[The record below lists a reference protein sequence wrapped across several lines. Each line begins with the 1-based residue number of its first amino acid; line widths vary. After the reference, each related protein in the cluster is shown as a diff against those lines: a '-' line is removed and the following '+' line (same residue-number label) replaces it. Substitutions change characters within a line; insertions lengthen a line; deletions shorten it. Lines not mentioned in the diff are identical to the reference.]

1 MYRFDFEWEILEFF
15 HKICCDFL
23 TFFFRIIT
31 EFGAGELAIIV
42 LLIVYYVYNKEIG
55 KKIAYIT
62 INSMLINSSLKSL
75 FLAKRPFQYEGKE
88 YLRVLE
94 ASQDKATGTSFPSG
108 HSQNSGSLYGA
119 LFKIFKNKI
128 IRVLSLILII
138 LVPISRLYLGVHF
151 PGDVVIG
158 CILGI
163 GFAVLGNY
171 LVDLFKRKNY
181 SLYYLYIISLVI
193 FLPFVIINLNKGQN
207 SDLFK
212 TYGLFIGFVLGSL
225 FEEKKVNFN
234 NDVPILNKILRIV
247 IGGACLLLIKAG
259 LKAVFNMFDF
269 IPSNLL
275 DLIRY
280 FCISIFGIGLFPW
293 IFKNIENRGKKN
305 EK

>member
-1 MYRFDFEWEILEFF
+1 M
-15 HKICCDFL
+15 
-23 TFFFRIIT
+23 
-31 EFGAGELAIIV
+31 
-42 LLIVYYVYNKEIG
+42 IVYYVYNKEIG

-75 FLAKRPFQYEGKE
+75 FLAKRPFQYEDKE

-163 GFAVLGNY
+163 GFAILGNY
-171 LVDLFKRKNY
+171 LVNLFKRNNY

-193 FLPFVIINLNKGQN
+193 FLPFIIINLNKGQN

-259 LKAVFNMFDF
+259 LKAVFNIFDF